1 MGNISKKGRN
11 RTNVISRRNF
21 IKGVSTTAAA
31 GAIGIAGMNCAG
43 DMNKMKYVTLG
54 RTGIKVSQFLGD
66 RMSDRKMYEI
76 AIASGVNY
84 WHKIGHWAD
93 PAPYDLFS
101 KLDRDSFYCDT
112 TVGSLDR
119 GKAIEIFE
127 RCLKQTGLERI
138 DGFKIHSQYRNAED
152 IKTKMG
158 AVQAF
163 EHLKKQ
169 GKTRFLMMSQHTN
182 TSEIFEAAVESE
194 MFDVIQIPVNP
205 TVPRD
210 YFTKEV
216 FPQKADQDE
225 YLAIIKKAANK
236 DIAITA
242 MKVFLYGKKY
252 WDEIPDL
259 RERVKDFLPDNKS
272 IATALIHWALNVPG
286 VLAYGS
292 MLYSFEELGEN
303 IEAVGGK
310 LTEPEDEGLKRF
322 SEAIGGHVCRMCG
335 ACERANPGGVAV
347 SDILRFSGYF
357 IGHGQPALARSLYA
371 ALPKSARMNAVKNL
385 ESYEKACPYGIP
397 VAKLL
402 RKAQRLLT

>member
-1 MGNISKKGRN
+1 MSDISEKNRN
-11 RTNVISRRNF
+11 QTDVISRRNF
-21 IKGVSTTAAA
+21 IKEVSVTAAA
-31 GAIGIAGMNCAG
+31 GAIVVADINCVSSS
-43 DMNKMKYVTLG
+43 NKMKYVTLG

-84 WHKIGHWAD
+84 WHKFGHWAD
-93 PAPYDLFS
+93 PAPYDIFC

-112 TVGSLDR
+112 TIGSLDR

-138 DGFKIHSQYRNAED
+138 DGFKIHSQYRKAED
-152 IKTKMG
+152 IKTKTG
-158 AVQAF
+158 AIQAF

-169 GKTRFLMMSQHTN
+169 GKTKFLMMSQHIN

-194 MFDVIQIPVNP
+194 LFDVIQIPVNP
-205 TVPRD
+205 TIPRD

-216 FPQKADQDE
+216 FPQKVNQDE
-225 YLAIIKKAANK
+225 YLAIIKKAADKN
-236 DIAITA
+236 IAITA
-242 MKVFLYGKKY
+242 MKVFLYGQKY
-252 WDEIPDL
+252 WNEIPDL
-259 RERVKDFLPDNKS
+259 EERVKDYLPDNKS

-292 MLYSFEELGEN
+292 MLNSFEELQEN
-303 IEAVGGK
+303 IEAIGGK
-310 LTEPEDEGLKRF
+310 LTDIEDEGLKQF
-322 SEAIGGHVCRMCG
+322 TEAIGGYFCRMCG
-335 ACERANPGGVAV
+335 ACERVNPGGIAV

-357 IGHGQPALARSLYA
+357 IGQGQPALAKSLYS
-371 ALPKSARMNAVKNL
+371 ALPKSARVNAVKNL
-385 ESYEKACPYGIP
+385 LAYEKACPYDLP